1 MSLKT
6 TNPEHI
12 DELIASYLVGEATP
26 IEIGLVEGWRN
37 ESDANRRYFQ
47 QVKLIFDKAATITG
61 VEHFETDV
69 AWKRIRAQI
78 QSQKDGKSIQLS
90 SHHSGYRF
98 VLRIAAGILML
109 LMAGFFTYEYFRSQN
124 SESLRVLADQNT
136 EAGTLP
142 DGSGVFLNRKTKIEY
157 VFNRK
162 KNTHTAKLE
171 GEAYFSINHD
181 DDKTFIVE
189 TAGVYIK
196 DFGTS
201 FNVKAYPDSPTIEV
215 VVEEG
220 EVMFY
225 SEGNPGVYLKANG
238 KGIYNKKTK
247 TFTVSDPEPNVTA
260 YKTKFF
266 SFSNN
271 DLATVIKSLNE
282 VYAEKIQIDQKLAGC
297 RLTVSFNNESID
309 EIASII
315 GETLG
320 LSVVRSGNLIRLEGS
335 GCNVDTP

>member
-1 MSLKT
+1 M
-6 TNPEHI
+6 
-12 DELIASYLVGEATP
+12 
-26 IEIGLVEGWRN
+26 
-37 ESDANRRYFQ
+37 
-47 QVKLIFDKAATITG
+47 
-61 VEHFETDV
+61 
-69 AWKRIRAQI
+69 
-78 QSQKDGKSIQLS
+78 
-90 SHHSGYRF
+90 
-98 VLRIAAGILML
+98 
-109 LMAGFFTYEYFRSQN
+109 
-124 SESLRVLADQNT
+124 
-136 EAGTLP
+136 
-142 DGSGVFLNRKTKIEY
+142 
-157 VFNRK
+157 
-162 KNTHTAKLE
+162 
-171 GEAYFSINHD
+171 
-181 DDKTFIVE
+181 
-189 TAGVYIK
+189 
-196 DFGTS
+196 
-201 FNVKAYPDSPTIEV
+201 KAYPDSPTVEV

-238 KGIYNKKTK
+238 KGIYNKNTK

-271 DLATVIKSLNE
+271 DLRTVIKSLND

-335 GCNVDTP
+335 GCNVATP